1 MAYLQTTISGNTNFG
16 GFMSIDG
23 AAAFAIQDD
32 MTYELAPGQHFVKI
46 YSTSNTQRNIAGAQ
60 RWLYNNT
67 SSSGAI
73 LDSIER
79 KQILAGE
86 GDTWDLQFVIADDQV
101 IQIDVLT
108 SGSRIVSDPM
118 YGFRELD
125 DEEREMLEKAFEEL
139 HAEEERI
146 ANMPRRSPKKIT
158 WGAILGGVGVVMGSG
173 FLLSG
178 QNIEAGI
185 FMLIVA
191 AIGVLLFVL
200 GMRKKVRK

>member
-23 AAAFAIQDD
+23 AAAFAIKDD
-32 MTYELAPGQHFVKI
+32 MTYELSAGQHFIVI
-46 YSTSNTQRNIAGAQ
+46 YSTSNAQRNIAGAQ

-67 SSSGAI
+67 SSSGI
-73 LDSIER
+73 IMDGIER
-79 KQILAGE
+79 QQIRAGE
-86 GDTWDLQFVIADDQV
+86 GDTWELQFMISDNQA

-108 SGSRIVSDPM
+108 SGARIIAAPV
-118 YGFRELD
+118 YGFRDL
-125 DEEREMLEKAFEEL
+125 DEEELEGLEQAFAEL

-146 ANMPRRSPKKIT
+146 ANMPRRSPKMIT
-158 WGAILGGVGVVMGSG
+158 WGSILFGVGGAMGSG
-173 FLLSG
+173 FVLTG

-185 FMLIVA
+185 VMLVVA
-191 AIGVLLFVL
+191 AVGVLLFAL